1 MTPTLRLK
9 TITEP
14 GVALSPSLIT
24 ELQGVIPQ
32 FFKSLFRIRSS
43 EDALPLLGPFEY
55 LNLSKSTP
63 VTVGLK
69 GRFTSTS
76 FYGIALS
83 ASHMIRGPM
92 RPIFIHMMGYL
103 YNQQGY
109 KVIDQIYELA
119 RHVAPLNPDLPLG
132 KLGFKVEAAGKLRVF
147 AMVDWCTQCLLYP
160 VHNLIF
166 KLLSGLETDGTFDQL
181 KPVKRLLQN
190 KFISTYYCY
199 DLSAATDRLPCLLQ
213 AHLLDYLLGG
223 NMGHF

>member
-1 MTPTLRLK
+1 MVPTLKLK

-14 GVALSPSLIT
+14 GNVLSASLVA
-24 ELQGVIPQ
+24 ELVGHIPQ

-43 EDALPLLGPFEY
+43 ADALQMLGPFEY
-55 LNLSKSTP
+55 LPLSKSTP
-63 VTVGLK
+63 VTTGMK
-69 GRFTSTS
+69 GRFTSSS

-92 RPIFIHMMGYL
+92 RPIFVQLMGYL

-109 KVIDQIYELA
+109 TVVSQLFELA
-119 RHVAPLNPDLPLG
+119 KHVPPSNPNLPIG

-166 KLLSGLETDGTFDQL
+166 ELLSRLETDGTFDQL
-181 KPVKRLLQN
+181 KPVRRLLQM
-190 KFISTYYCY
+190 KEISTFYCY
-199 DLSAATDRLPCLLQ
+199 DLSAATDRLPCSLQ
-213 AHLLDYLLGG
+213 AHILDYLLGG
-223 NMGHF
+223 HVGHF